1 MTMVC
6 DRCGET
12 FTLEEWNKM
21 KRKIEVRP
29 IIGGEEKW
37 SVLLCPSCMAKLNDW
52 LKGEQKWVR
61 KFQTFC
67 PSRWLSRLEEK
78 ENKNG

>member
-21 KRKIEVRP
+21 NRKIEVRP
-29 IIGGEEKW
+29 IIGGEEGW
-37 SVLLCPSCMAKLNDW
+37 GVLLCPSCMAKLNDW
-52 LKGEQKWVR
+52 LKGEQK
-61 KFQTFC
+61 
-67 PSRWLSRLEEK
+67 
-78 ENKNG
+78 